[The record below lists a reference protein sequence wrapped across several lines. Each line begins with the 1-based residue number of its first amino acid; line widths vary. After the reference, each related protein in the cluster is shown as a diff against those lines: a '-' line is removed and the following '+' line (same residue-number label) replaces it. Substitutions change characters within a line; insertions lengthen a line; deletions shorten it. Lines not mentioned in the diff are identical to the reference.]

1 MFSHLVWRVSTHFVH
16 RFKWQQDKPTG
27 VKTYKPDNILPDFF
41 FKSCALFLWH
51 SVIQSFLLDVFRNEC
66 INSLVWI
73 RCPKHKFHLAKVVC
87 FAVALAV
94 CHFHSGAASREGVMF
109 CLTIPGGAH
118 TEKSWYNK
126 DRKREAKSDPQA
138 SEKCKH

>member
-1 MFSHLVWRVSTHFVH
+1 M
-16 RFKWQQDKPTG
+16 
-27 VKTYKPDNILPDFF
+27 
-41 FKSCALFLWH
+41 
-51 SVIQSFLLDVFRNEC
+51 
-66 INSLVWI
+66 VWI

-109 CLTIPGGAH
+109 SLTIPGGAH

-126 DRKREAKSDPQA
+126 DRKGVAKSDPQA